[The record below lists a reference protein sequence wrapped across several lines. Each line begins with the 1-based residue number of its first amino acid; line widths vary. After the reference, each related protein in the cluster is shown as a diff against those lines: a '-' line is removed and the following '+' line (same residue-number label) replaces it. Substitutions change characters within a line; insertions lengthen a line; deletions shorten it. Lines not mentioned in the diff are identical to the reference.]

1 MRYGISDASIKLK
14 RLKLL
19 YKRGLITQQQL
30 KNELLKLYSIASK
43 PRTYKLLLPKSPQ
56 ARNKLRKAIRRWLSK
71 L

>member
-1 MRYGISDASIKLK
+1 MRYGISDISMRLK
-14 RLKLL
+14 RLQAMYRK
-19 YKRGLITQQQL
+19 GLITHKQL
-30 KNELLKLYSIASK
+30 KNELLKLYRIASK